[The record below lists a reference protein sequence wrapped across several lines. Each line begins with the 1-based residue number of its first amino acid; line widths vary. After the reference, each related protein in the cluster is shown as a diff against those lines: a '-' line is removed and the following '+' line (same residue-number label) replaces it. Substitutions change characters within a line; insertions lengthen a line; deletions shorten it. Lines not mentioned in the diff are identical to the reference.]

1 MCWKRNQDRAIEM
14 ADFILKGWW
23 KHLKLRARGGEGM
36 RQAADT
42 WAKGEAP
49 RQDWARN

>member
-1 MCWKRNQDRAIEM
+1 M

-23 KHLKLRARGGEGM
+23 KHLNSRARGGEGM
-36 RQAADT
+36 KQADT

-49 RQDWARN
+49 RQDRARK